1 MPSLCI
7 TLPDNKGEI
16 THVLSGQKITIGRRP
31 DNTIQII
38 HGTVSGY
45 HAELISSAGHYLLHD
60 LGATNMTFVD
70 GEPIN
75 DFHLHKNCKI
85 SFGSIEC
92 EFTLESAKIDHS
104 KPTEVVPTRAEL
116 EYLRRENLDLQTQ
129 IGVMRKQIDIL
140 SAARLTSKATTM
152 IVTPE
157 AHRRMVAERDELRR
171 EIMEVKKDT
180 EDLKVD
186 LITMTRDRDALRQAW
201 GTLNAELSRVRA
213 GSEKMASASVGGPAP
228 LAEGVEAN
236 APVAAE
242 GGAPIGA
249 EPVLDAAGEPAD
261 PMTQAADSI
270 KAVLDSLTLLS
281 ADPGNRQLRDA
292 VSAETAALNLCT
304 ESIQGHPVQ
313 GLASKLDSFMREIA
327 PGEGSLPAGSIRTL
341 IQTAELMRTLLDP
354 KHLTRAGELTPGI
367 VLTIDKDEDMLAVM
381 NAALHFS
388 DIEMTSSTDPEQ
400 ALAVLRE
407 KHFNLIL
414 LDIKAPAPGG
424 AEFYTRLRE
433 IPALQKTPVIFFN
446 STDPLDALA
455 VSNELKGND
464 FLLQPLDI
472 VEFTLKAHAWIC
484 RDQLGLL

>member
-16 THVLSGQKITIGRRP
+16 THVLSGRKITIGRRP

-75 DFHLHKNCKI
+75 DFHLHRNCKI

-140 SAARLTSKATTM
+140 SAARLTTKATTM

-171 EIMEVKKDT
+171 EIQEIKKDT
-180 EDLKVD
+180 ENLKVD
-186 LITMTRDRDALRQAW
+186 LNTMTRDRDALRQAW
-201 GTLNAELSRVRA
+201 GTLNAELNRVRA
-213 GSEKMASASVGGPAP
+213 GLDAVAPASGGAQTF
-228 LAEGVEAN
+228 LAEGD
-236 APVAAE
+236 
-242 GGAPIGA
+242 APIG
-249 EPVLDAAGEPAD
+249 GEPAIEAAAVEID
-261 PMTQAADSI
+261 PMTRAADSI
-270 KAVLDSLTLLS
+270 KTVLDSLTMLS
-281 ADPGNRQLRDA
+281 ADPGSRELRDE
-292 VSAETAALNLCT
+292 VSAATAALNLCT
-304 ESIQGHPVQ
+304 EFMQGHPVQ

-327 PGEGSLPAGSIRTL
+327 PAEGSLPAGSIRTL
-341 IQTAELMRTLLDP
+341 IQTAELMHALLEP
-354 KHLTRAGELTPGI
+354 RHLSRAGELPPGI
-367 VLTIDKDEDMLAVM
+367 VLTIDKDEDMLAMM

-388 DIEMTSSTDPEQ
+388 DIEMTSSTDPEH
-400 ALAVLRE
+400 ALALLRE

-414 LDIKAPAPGG
+414 LDIKAPGG
-424 AEFYTRLRE
+424 AQLYARLRE

-446 STDPLDALA
+446 ATDRLDALML
-455 VSNELKGND
+455 SNELKGND

-472 VEFTLKAHAWIC
+472 VEFTLKAYAWIC
-484 RDQLGLL
+484 RDQFGLL